1 MGERAAPRAGEP
13 RPASSA
19 PPATHP
25 SPPLQTRG
33 VAPVATPWHTD
44 ERPGPRFIFIFHS
57 GKGKTTI
64 LALRRNRLV
73 RDAFLACSGNE
84 PRAECS
90 GNEPPAETLKSPAP
104 RPRPPGEV
112 GRRGPRCNARP
123 ALDVSEFA
131 GGPVALQAAASRC
144 KALGPGLWPHASHR
158 GLEPCSRGAQRAGCW
173 PLCGAGPAR
182 LAARSAGSVASMAD
196 GGRRRPQRAGK

>member
-1 MGERAAPRAGEP
+1 MGERAAPRAGEL

-33 VAPVATPWHTD
+33 VAPVATPWHTE

-84 PRAECS
+84 PRAE
-90 GNEPPAETLKSPAP
+90 TLKSPAP

-112 GRRGPRCNARP
+112 GRRGPRCNAWP

-158 GLEPCSRGAQRAGCW
+158 GLSPAHEEPSGPAAGPSVVLALPGWARGAQGPWPRWQTGDAAG
-173 PLCGAGPAR
+173 LRGQGNER
-182 LAARSAGSVASMAD
+182 TTSN
-196 GGRRRPQRAGK
+196 